1 VKSFDVII
9 LGAGI
14 IGLSLARELR
24 RHSLEVLVLERGEP
38 GREASHAAGGMLA
51 PSGEDI
57 PSSLLPLALTS
68 AQMYPEF
75 VNEVEDESGMKVDL
89 RRQGSITFPSP
100 GEIHHLP
107 PDAASVSPAELRRL
121 EPQIAERTG
130 AYFFSEQSVDPRAL
144 TAALQK
150 AARHRGVE
158 IVSGSPVTK
167 VEAEA
172 EARGNDSVRVHST
185 RAQYAASMVV
195 NCCGAWSSEVFP
207 FSFPVRPVKGQIL
220 CVATPQHDFLRH
232 VVRAPEVYLIPRSD
246 GRILIGATVEEAG
259 FDKRV
264 DPATI
269 QKLRQAAVELAP
281 GLAQARMLEAW
292 AGLRPGTPD
301 GLPIMGVTAA
311 AKVFVSTGHYR
322 NGILLAPACA
332 RVVGQM
338 VRGRKPDCDL
348 SAFSPARFSA

>member
-14 IGLSLARELR
+14 IGLSLARDLR
-24 RHSLEVLVLERGEP
+24 RHSLEVLLLERGEP
-38 GREASHAAGGMLA
+38 GREASYAAGGMLA
-51 PSGEDI
+51 PSGDDI
-57 PSSLLPLALTS
+57 PSSLMPLALAS

-89 RRQGSITFPSP
+89 RRQGSITFPPSR
-100 GEIHHLP
+100 EIHHHLP
-107 PDAASVSPAELRRL
+107 ADAASISPAELKNL
-121 EPQIAERTG
+121 EPQVAERAG
-130 AYFFSEQSVDPRAL
+130 AYFFAEQSVDPRAL
-144 TAALQK
+144 SAALQR
-150 AARHRGVE
+150 AVLHRGVE
-158 IVSGSPVTK
+158 IVSGSAATK
-167 VEAEA
+167 IEAEVP
-172 EARGNDSVRVHST
+172 GNHSVRVHSS
-185 RAQYAASMVV
+185 RAQYAASVVV

-207 FSFPVRPVKGQIL
+207 FGFPVRPVKGQML
-220 CVATPQHDFLRH
+220 CVAAPKHNFLQH

-264 DPATI
+264 DPAVI

-281 GLAQARMLEAW
+281 GLAEARMLEAW
-292 AGLRPGTPD
+292 TGLRPGTPD

-322 NGILLAPACA
+322 NGILLAPASA
-332 RVVGQM
+332 RVMGQV
-338 VRGRKPDCDL
+338 VRGDKPDCDL
-348 SAFSPARFSA
+348 SAFSPARFSP

>member
-24 RHSLEVLVLERGEP
+24 RHALEVLLLERGEP
-38 GREASHAAGGMLA
+38 GREASYAAGGMLA
-51 PSGEDI
+51 PSGDDI
-57 PSSLLPLALTS
+57 PSSLMPLALAS

-100 GEIHHLP
+100 REIQRHLP
-107 PDAASVSPAELRRL
+107 ADAASISPAELKKL
-121 EPQIAERTG
+121 EPQVAERTG
-130 AYFFSEQSVDPRAL
+130 AYFFPEQSVDPRAL
-144 TAALQK
+144 TSALQR
-150 AARHRGVE
+150 AVLHRGVE

-167 VEAEA
+167 IEAEV
-172 EARGNDSVRVHST
+172 RGNDSVRVHSS

-207 FSFPVRPVKGQIL
+207 FGFPVRPVKGQML
-220 CVATPQHDFLRH
+220 CVATPQHNFLRH
-232 VVRAPEVYLIPRSD
+232 VVRAPGVYLIPRSD

-264 DPATI
+264 DPAVI

-281 GLAQARMLEAW
+281 GLAEARMLEAW

-301 GLPIMGVTAA
+301 GLPIMGVTTA
-311 AKVFVSTGHYR
+311 AKVFVSAGHYR
-322 NGILLAPACA
+322 NGILLAPASA
-332 RVVGQM
+332 RVMGQV
-338 VRGRKPDCDL
+338 VRGGKPDCDL
-348 SAFSPARFSA
+348 SAFSPARFSP